1 MVAEI
6 HIGHLIKQEMEKQG
20 RKSSWLAKELNCTRY
35 NVYKIFERRYLD
47 TDLLLRISFLLKV
60 DFFLMYSSYYRQHNL

>member
-1 MVAEI
+1 MIADI
-6 HIGHLIKQEMEKQG
+6 HIGQLIKQEMQKQG

-35 NVYKIFERRYLD
+35 NVYKIFERRYID

-60 DFFLMYSSYYRQHNL
+60 DFFIIYSSYYRKQN